1 MVFRVPYI
9 DFFMTGTVTHQLLFI
24 ITLSIQGQQPEF
36 LASALLTT
44 ASQPILDSTAAVS
57 NHKSAC
63 RIGMQA
69 VISTQKRSRTV
80 CICLADAVVRVYQ
93 SSRGTWDYS
102 RR

>member
-57 NHKSAC
+57 NHKSA
-63 RIGMQA
+63 
-69 VISTQKRSRTV
+69 
-80 CICLADAVVRVYQ
+80 
-93 SSRGTWDYS
+93 
-102 RR
+102 